1 MPSRILVVALL
12 TALLG
17 SCAAYDG
24 FGLQP
29 GTARIEDI
37 VRVMG
42 LPAMRWK
49 EADGGETL
57 AYPRGPMG
65 YHTFFVRIDPRG
77 TVLSRENI
85 LDTRHFARIQAGM
98 TADEVMRIL
107 GPSVA
112 AWTVYFK
119 ARDER
124 VWEWRYCDDW
134 NEPAR
139 FNVLFDGTSQ
149 RVRSTLASPESLRG
163 GFGDDDRRSWC
174 SH

>member
-29 GTARIEDI
+29 GAARVEDME
-37 VRVMG
+37 RVMG
-42 LPAMRWK
+42 QPAVRWN
-49 EADGGETL
+49 ETDGGETL
-57 AYPRGPMG
+57 VYPRGPMG
-65 YHTFFVRIDPRG
+65 YHTFFVRIDAQG
-77 TVLSRENI
+77 NVLSRENV
-85 LDTRHFARIQAGM
+85 LDTRRFARIQAGM
-98 TADEVMRIL
+98 TTDEVMRIL

-119 ARDER
+119 ARDEL

-139 FNVLFDGTSQ
+139 FNVLFDGTSM

-163 GFGDDDRRSWC
+163 SFGDDDRRGWC
-174 SH
+174 GH